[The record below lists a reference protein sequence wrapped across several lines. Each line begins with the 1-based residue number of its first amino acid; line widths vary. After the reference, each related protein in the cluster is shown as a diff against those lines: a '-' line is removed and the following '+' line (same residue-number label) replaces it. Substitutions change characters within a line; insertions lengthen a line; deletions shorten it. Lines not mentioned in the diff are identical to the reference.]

1 MLVYSHSL
9 PMQAA
14 YSQVFHL
21 TESAGINL
29 SEALMIGNSAY
40 RSRVVFE
47 GREWV
52 VLLRGLVAIAFA
64 VAALTW
70 PSMTQPKLVRLFGL
84 YALSH
89 GLLSLVAAIGGRGQ
103 PGCMLL
109 GMEGAVGLWA
119 GLFTLKSSLPSPVA
133 SIVIIWLWAAGTG
146 ILQIVEAIR
155 LRKEIS
161 GDVWLALGGAVTL
174 CFGWIIW
181 LRPFIG
187 LIGLVLVIVGF
198 ALLWGVF
205 EILLGKEL
213 RSLRHGRLESGV

>member
-1 MLVYSHSL
+1 M
-9 PMQAA
+9 
-14 YSQVFHL
+14 
-21 TESAGINL
+21 T
-29 SEALMIGNSAY
+29 GNSAR

-47 GREWV
+47 GREWI

-70 PSMTQPKLVRLFGL
+70 PSMTQPKLLTLFGV

-89 GLLSLVAAIGGRGQ
+89 GVLSLIGAIGGRGQ
-103 PGCMLL
+103 PGCLLL
-109 GMEGAVGLWA
+109 GTEGVVGIWA
-119 GLFTLKSSLPSPVA
+119 ALFAFKNSLPTPMV
-133 SIVIIWLWAAGTG
+133 SIGVIWLWAAATG
-146 ILQIVEAIR
+146 ILQVVEAIR

-174 CFGWIIW
+174 CFGSIIW

-187 LIGLVLVIVGF
+187 LIGLAVAIAVF

-213 RSLRHGRLESGV
+213 RGLRHGPLAGGV

>member
-1 MLVYSHSL
+1 MV
-9 PMQAA
+9 
-14 YSQVFHL
+14 
-21 TESAGINL
+21 
-29 SEALMIGNSAY
+29 GNSAE

-52 VLLRGLVAIAFA
+52 VLLRGVVAIAFA

-70 PSMTQPKLVRLFGL
+70 PSMTRVKLGNLFGV
-84 YALSH
+84 YALTH
-89 GLLSLVAAIGGRGQ
+89 GLLSLVGAISGRGQ
-103 PGCMLL
+103 PGSMLL
-109 GMEGAVGLWA
+109 GTEGAVGLAA
-119 GLFTLKSSLPSPVA
+119 GVFALKSSLPTPFVT
-133 SIVIIWLWAAGTG
+133 IGYIWLWAAGTG

-161 GDVWLALGGAVTL
+161 GDVWLALSGAVTL
-174 CFGWIIW
+174 CFGSIIW

-187 LIGLVLVIVGF
+187 LIELAVAIAVF

-213 RSLRHGRLESGV
+213 RSLRHGRLAGGV